1 MRILL
6 FLSRFVLLAVVVLL
20 LWWAFRPRW
29 DFRITVNNAGVRIRG
44 RFPEAQQARLAR
56 FLREDVLLR
65 GTVTILGR
73 REREGYLALEF
84 RGPVFEEDRQQIRNF
99 LVAMF

>member
-29 DFRITVNNAGVRIRG
+29 DFRITVDDTGVRIRG
-44 RFPEAQQARLAR
+44 PFPAAYRGKLTH

-73 REREGYLALEF
+73 RERDGYLALQF